1 MRPLG
6 KPMIGLEAEMKLI
19 VSLEMTIGHLVAG
32 MPYVYA
38 TPMMVLHMEMAAA
51 SAIESSLP
59 PGFTSVG
66 MEVNVRHLDRK
77 RGFGRSLASLV
88 SMQRASSSTSKPG
101 TACAR
106 SGKVPIVAVSSTS
119 ATSRNASGSG
129 RGRWHDPSRH
139 LVTGRHFQAPPA
151 RQCLLKRSAVV
162 N

>member
-19 VSLEMTIGHLVAG
+19 VSLEMTIGHLIAG

-77 RGFGRSLASLV
+77 RG
-88 SMQRASSSTSKPG
+88 
-101 TACAR
+101 
-106 SGKVPIVAVSSTS
+106 SGD
-119 ATSRNASGSG
+119 R
-129 RGRWHDPSRH
+129 SRH
-139 LVTGRHFQAPPA
+139 LYRCKERLLRRRSLEQRVQDRGRYPSSRY
-151 RQCLLKRSAVV
+151 RQHPRLRETLRGQGRGAAMTRHGIW
-162 N
+162 

>member
-19 VSLEMTIGHLVAG
+19 VSLEMTIGHLIAG

-66 MEVNVRHLDRK
+66 MEVNVRHL
-77 RGFGRSLASLV
+77 A
-88 SMQRASSSTSKPG
+88 AT
-101 TACAR
+101 
-106 SGKVPIVAVSSTS
+106 PI
-119 ATSRNASGSG
+119 G
-129 RGRWHDPSRH
+129 
-139 LVTGRHFQAPPA
+139 
-151 RQCLLKRSAVV
+151 SAVRAIARVTCIDAKSVFFDVEAWNSVCKIGEGTHRRGIV
-162 N
+162 NIRDFEKRLGVREGALA

>member
-38 TPMMVLHMEMAAA
+38 TPMMVLLMEMAAA

-66 MEVNVRHLDRK
+66 MEVNVRHLAAPRQEA
-77 RGFGRSLASLV
+77 RFGRSLASLV

-119 ATSRNASGSG
+119 ATSRNAWGSG
-129 RGRWHDPSRH
+129 RGRWHDRH
-139 LVTGRHFQAPPA
+139 GIW
-151 RQCLLKRSAVV
+151 
-162 N
+162 